1 MDAEWMRRD
10 GAVFLLCLATELVVL
25 ILVAAFLYFS
35 LDLICSRLKL
45 RVDITVYSIVRETIF
60 VILLLN

>member
-1 MDAEWMRRD
+1 MRRD

-25 ILVAAFLYFS
+25 ILVAAFLLYFS

-45 RVDITVYSIVRETIF
+45 RVDITVYSIVRETVF